1 MNTGKKIAYVRV
13 STIEQDDTRQKEALK
28 KYGIDK
34 YFIEKISAKNAMR
47 PELIAMLDYVR
58 EGDVVYVT
66 DFSRIARS
74 AKDLL
79 EIVEKLKAE
88 DVGLISLKENLDTNT
103 STGKLMLTV
112 IGAIYEFERTNLLE
126 RQKEGIAI
134 AKMRG
139 RYKGRKKISFPLE
152 WDSVYNDWN
161 LRKITAKKAMQILDL
176 KPNTF
181 YRMLSE
187 SKKREEI
194 FNHG

>member
-13 STIEQDDTRQKEALK
+13 STIEQDDARQMEALK
-28 KYGIDK
+28 KHSIDK
-34 YFIEKISAKNAMR
+34 YFTEKISAKNAMR
-47 PELIAMLDYVR
+47 PELITMLDYVR

-79 EIVEKLKAE
+79 EIVEKLKAK

-139 RYKGRKKISFPLE
+139 RYKGRKKISFPLD
-152 WDSVYNDWN
+152 WDSVYKEWSQ
-161 LRKITAKKAMQILDL
+161 RKITAKKAMQILNL

-187 SKKREEI
+187 NQNREEI
-194 FNHG
+194 LNHG